1 MFSCVSSFTLKR
13 HRSERSILSSLV
25 EVMGIRLPTI
35 YDGPALPLVVVQSPV
50 AGMQD
55 ECGDAARTHV
65 HVQDL
70 EA

>member
-1 MFSCVSSFTLKR
+1 
-13 HRSERSILSSLV
+13 
-25 EVMGIRLPTI
+25 MGIRLPTI